1 MNHFRDKKFFIKKN
15 ELQLLLGRNKNLVG
29 WSRSL
34 IFKMEQVHLK
44 HSMDCIKYT
53 SASNIWEKWKQ
64 KEKITRKANR
74 DQT

>member
-1 MNHFRDKKFFIKKN
+1 LDEAVFFNDPPLQAQANHFRDKNFFIKKN

-44 HSMDCIKYT
+44 HLMDCIKYT
-53 SASNIWEKWKQ
+53 SASNIWEK
-64 KEKITRKANR
+64 
-74 DQT
+74 